1 MLEVFKSFSLCSCDP
16 ALQISVLVQELY
28 HELNALDRFEQDY
41 RQKVEEV
48 QSLNL
53 SVKGWHGRI
62 FSLHLIFF
70 LMW

>member
-28 HELNALDRFEQDY
+28 HELNALDRFDQDY
-41 RQKVEEV
+41 QRKLDEM

-53 SVKGWHGRI
+53 PQKGWHG
-62 FSLHLIFF
+62 
-70 LMW
+70 